1 MDFTTAD
8 PLIGA
13 TLDRRYSVESRV
25 AGGGMATVYLA
36 HDLRLDRPVAL
47 KVMHPSLATDPDFVR
62 RFINEAHSAARL
74 SHPNVVQ
81 VFDQGQDQGH
91 VFLAM
96 EYVPGRTL
104 RDMLTAMGRLG
115 VREALQVMA
124 AVLGALGAAH
134 QAGLVHR
141 DVKPENVLLTD
152 DGGVKVADFGLARA
166 VESSGQG
173 LTKTG
178 TVMGTAAYL
187 APEQIERGVSDARSD
202 VYAAGVMFYEL
213 LTGSQP
219 HTGDST
225 IAVAYQH
232 VNEDVPR
239 PSRVVSGIPPEVD
252 RLVTRATERD
262 PRYRP
267 GDANQFLSAVLQVSG
282 GSADSGPNLSAAFAA
297 APTDPGAPAGPIDPT
312 NPTAPGVPLPEP
324 AGENRTVAVDLPP
337 VLDPDD
343 DPDDGYPDPGDPW
356 WRDRRMLA
364 AAAGVLA
371 VVLLCTGWWVF
382 FGRYAE
388 VPDLV
393 GADREEAAR
402 LLSEADLGLRVSEKE
417 VYSDD
422 AATGEVAEVSPAAG
436 ESILPGETVTV
447 ALSKGP
453 RSVELPEVVGE
464 PVENARKALEDEGFS
479 NIEVEEADSR
489 EAEPGTVLSC
499 DPEPGSEADR
509 EGTVTLTVSAGI
521 PVPDVTGQKAGEA
534 RKQLEDAGIA
544 VEVVREFS
552 DDVEKNT
559 VISQDPE
566 EGAQV
571 GPGDTVTLT
580 VSDGKEE
587 FDVPDVRG
595 KTVEE
600 AEKELKDLG
609 LKVKVTVILGGDR
622 VTDYKPK
629 GKVRKGDEVELIV
642 TPFGGGGGGGN
653 GNGGGQGNGRG
664 DRGDD

>member
-25 AGGGMATVYLA
+25 ASGGMATVYLA

-104 RDMLTAMGRLG
+104 RDMLNAMGRLG

-178 TVMGTAAYL
+178 TLMGTAAYL

-239 PSRVVSGIPPEVD
+239 PSRVVPGIPPEVD

-282 GSADSGPNLSAAFAA
+282 GAPDSGPNASPAFAA
-297 APTDPGAPAGPIDPT
+297 APTDPA
-312 NPTAPGVPLPEP
+312 VQRPEP
-324 AGENRTVAVDLPP
+324 AAENRTVVVDLPP
-337 VLDPDD
+337 VLDPEDD
-343 DPDDGYPDPGDPW
+343 AEDGYPEAGEPW
-356 WRDRRMLA
+356 WRNRLMLA
-364 AAAGVLA
+364 VGAGVLA

-388 VPDLV
+388 VPELV
-393 GADREEAAR
+393 GAERDEAAR
-402 LLSEADLGLRVSEKE
+402 LLAEEDLGLRVSEKE
-417 VYSDD
+417 VYSDE
-422 AATGEVAEVSPAAG
+422 AAIGEVAEVSPDVG
-436 ESILPGETVTV
+436 ESILPGGTVTV

-479 NIEVEEADSR
+479 NVEVEETDSR

-499 DPEPGSEADR
+499 DPEPGEEADR

-521 PVPDVTGQKAGEA
+521 PVPDVTGEKAGDA
-534 RKQLEDAGIA
+534 REQLESAGIT

-571 GPGDTVTLT
+571 GPGDTVTIT

-587 FDVPDVRG
+587 FDVPDVTG

-642 TPFGGGGGGGN
+642 TPFARGG
-653 GNGGGQGNGRG
+653 GGGQGNGRG
-664 DRGDD
+664 NRDD